1 MESRIHW
8 PSLLLVRHLQLE
20 DGSQRGWG
28 GGGGGGGGV
37 GVIGNI
43 RGLGMWVIFSPNASA
58 MVLDAT
64 CVR

>member
-1 MESRIHW
+1 MENRIHW
-8 PSLLLVRHLQLE
+8 PSLLVVGHLQLE
-20 DGSQRGWG
+20 DGGQRGW
-28 GGGGGGGGV
+28 GGV

-43 RGLGMWVIFSPNASA
+43 RGLGMWVIFRPNASA